1 MMDQDNRDVRTK
13 SAITDQFRQQYQR
26 IESLPVSSQMKNIYR
41 LKLLSEMTQLYNQAT
56 LLVDGA
62 LRQSDYDINA
72 LERHAQ
78 LLEYRVNSMRQS
90 LEQQG
95 GNTVDNSQ
103 QMVNAADEEDLV
115 SSRQQ
120 DDLAGTEDGQSNL
133 NDSDQHIDDVD
144 DEMVDERYVRFIRL
158 HKVGASITQLQ
169 QQISV
174 EGLDVDEFKKLIGK
188 Q

>member
-1 MMDQDNRDVRTK
+1 MMEQDRKDVPTK
-13 SAITDQFRQQYQR
+13 PAITDQFRQQYQR

-41 LKLLSEMTQLYNQAT
+41 LKLLSEMTQLHNQAT
-56 LLVDGA
+56 VLVEGA
-62 LRQSDYDINA
+62 LRQGDYDISA

-95 GNTVDNSQ
+95 DNTVDDSQ

-120 DDLAGTEDGQSNL
+120 DDLAGPENGQSNQK
-133 NDSDQHIDDVD
+133 DSDQHMNDIEDVV
-144 DEMVDERYVRFIRL
+144 VDERYVRFIRL

-169 QQISV
+169 HQISV

>member
-1 MMDQDNRDVRTK
+1 MMDQDNRDVPTK
-13 SAITDQFRQQYQR
+13 PAITDQFRQQYQR

-62 LRQSDYDINA
+62 LRQGDYDINA

-103 QMVNAADEEDLV
+103 QIVNAADEEDLV

-120 DDLAGTEDGQSNL
+120 DDLAGSENGQSNQ
-133 NDSDQHIDDVD
+133 NDSDQHNAD
-144 DEMVDERYVRFIRL
+144 DEIVDERYVRFIRL